1 MHSTLALVGAF
12 AALAFASPMP
22 QGVTETIPP
31 TAASPAGCSADYS
44 GKFEITAVK
53 PSSTK
58 RDLEKRTCGATGSLT
73 ISLAGG
79 VLTDAQ
85 SRVGYIADNYQFQF
99 DGPPQAGA
107 IYTGGFSVCGNGSL
121 ALGGSAIFYQCLSG
135 SFYNLYDRNWAP
147 QCEPILISILPCSGN
162 VGQVS
167 DGQVTGTGAVPA
179 VTQIADGQI
188 QGTTAIAVSEL
199 PDGQPQVPTGLIS
212 QIQDGQIQN
221 PTAAPAPAVSQI
233 GDGQIQ
239 APTATAGPAI
249 SQIGDGQ
256 VQAPTGAAISQISDG
271 QIQAPTATAAPS
283 GVISQIGDG
292 QIQAPTGSNVTTPSA
307 TPVPSQIVTGAGL
320 STSVGSSFAFALAGI
335 ATVLLL

>member
-1 MHSTLALVGAF
+1 M
-12 AALAFASPMP
+12 
-22 QGVTETIPP
+22 
-31 TAASPAGCSADYS
+31 
-44 GKFEITAVK
+44 
-53 PSSTK
+53 
-58 RDLEKRTCGATGSLT
+58 
-73 ISLAGG
+73 
-79 VLTDAQ
+79 TDAQ

-135 SFYNLYDRNWAP
+135 SFYNLYDRSWAP
-147 QCEPILISILPCSGN
+147 QCEPILISVLPCGGN
-162 VGQVS
+162 VGQIG

-212 QIQDGQIQN
+212 QIADGQIQN
-221 PTAAPAPAVSQI
+221 PTAAPAPVVSQI

-239 APTATAGPAI
+239 APTATAGPVI

-256 VQAPTGAAISQISDG
+256 IQAPTSAAVISQIGDG
-271 QIQAPTATAAPS
+271 QIQAPTATAGP
-283 GVISQIGDG
+283 VISQIGDG
-292 QIQAPTGSNVTTPSA
+292 QIQAPTGNATAPSA
-307 TPVPSQIVTGAGL
+307 TSVPSQIVTGAGL
-320 STSVGSSFAFALAGI
+320 STSVGSSFAFALAGV
-335 ATVLLL
+335 AAVLLL